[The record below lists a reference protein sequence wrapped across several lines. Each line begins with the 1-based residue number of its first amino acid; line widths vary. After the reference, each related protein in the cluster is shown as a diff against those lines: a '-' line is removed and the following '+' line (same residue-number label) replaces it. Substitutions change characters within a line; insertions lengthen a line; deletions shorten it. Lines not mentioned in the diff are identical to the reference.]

1 MWDGVLANLTPGHQ
15 DTWVNY
21 GNGERAPLLF
31 IAGAEDHITPA
42 AVNKEN
48 ADRYARSAAHTDY
61 KEFPGR
67 DHYTVGAERLG
78 RRRRLCPYVGDGA
91 RTLEPARHRPAP
103 RHGILTC

>member
-1 MWDGVLANLTPGHQ
+1 MLANLTPGHQ

-31 IAGAEDHITPA
+31 IAGGEDHITRA

-61 KEFPGR
+61 
-67 DHYTVGAERLG
+67 
-78 RRRRLCPYVGDGA
+78 
-91 RTLEPARHRPAP
+91 
-103 RHGILTC
+103 